1 MFSHFYLFV
10 FHNTNNLFKILQ
22 IFIMLTEKLKQ
33 STVYGSILTLETVQ
47 DTAGKTDRVKIQIQ
61 FLGLTLLFQ
70 SLSFCRTP
78 ELRKIFFIEAS
89 PQTPFTVILII
100 IEASPFQ
107 FNFVLRM

>member
-61 FLGLTLLFQ
+61 FLVLTLLFQ
-70 SLSFCRTP
+70 SLSFCRTAATD
-78 ELRKIFFIEAS
+78 EDALKRHNQKYQKFLRLRC
-89 PQTPFTVILII
+89 P
-100 IEASPFQ
+100 
-107 FNFVLRM
+107 VLR